1 MDRRIQIAIALME
14 SNLNRRLT
22 LAQMARTA
30 GLSASRFRHKFKAEI
45 GVTPTIY
52 LQNIRLEMAKTLLST
67 NSLSVKEVK
76 NAIGIQSDSYFT
88 HQIKKAYGQTPSR
101 LKTVSISPPGPTPND
116 VSR

>member
-1 MDRRIQIAIALME
+1 MDRRIEMAIALME

-52 LQNIRLEMAKTLLST
+52 LQHIRLEMAKALLAS

-76 NAIGIQSDSYFT
+76 AQIGIQSDSYFT
-88 HQIKKAYGQTPSR
+88 HRFKKAFGQTPSR
-101 LKTVSISPPGPTPND
+101 LRSVSISEPGPTSDD
-116 VSR
+116 VSG